1 MKEFLTET
9 DKTGTATTSVDI
21 KVNKIFKF
29 SLIFCKGE
37 YFLILL
43 HAKMAMP
50 DLQRYPPLSDLNVE
64 EPFVFR
70 TRNFISASFSI
81 ASYNK
86 ECASHFRS
94 ETVFENKQ
102 FKETKTLT

>member
-50 DLQRYPPLSDLNVE
+50 DLQRYPPLSDLKCG
-64 EPFVFR
+64 R
-70 TRNFISASFSI
+70 TLCFSD
-81 ASYNK
+81 SKLYFC
-86 ECASHFRS
+86 EFFHCF
-94 ETVFENKQ
+94 
-102 FKETKTLT
+102 L